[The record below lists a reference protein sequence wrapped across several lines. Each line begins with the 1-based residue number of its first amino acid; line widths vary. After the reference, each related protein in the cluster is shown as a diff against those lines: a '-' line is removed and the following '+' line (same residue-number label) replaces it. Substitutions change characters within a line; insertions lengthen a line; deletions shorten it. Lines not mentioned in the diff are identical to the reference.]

1 MWQAFHDEIQRW
13 HAADR
18 QPRLWLRDDDAIAPS
33 PALDRLTALA
43 EKHRATVLLAVIPRG
58 AGADLARHVAAHPL
72 LHPCQ
77 HGFAHANHAPAGEK
91 KQELGPHR
99 ALADVADE
107 LAAGRAKLL
116 DLFGDALRPVL
127 VPPWNRIDAALLSQL
142 PAIGLHGLSV
152 FGKPAQPAGGRLDS
166 NVDIMDWHGT
176 RGGLATAA
184 LVPLLVRALETAR
197 NNGGAPVGILTHH
210 LVHDE
215 EAWTFLE
222 ALFAQTGE
230 CRWVSFDTLALQKS
244 AA

>member
-1 MWQAFHDEIQRW
+1 MWQAFHQELALW
-13 HAADR
+13 HVAGIH
-18 QPRLWLRDDDAIAPS
+18 PRLWLRDDDAIAPS

-43 EKHRATVLLAVIPRG
+43 EQHRASVLLAVIPQSVG
-58 AGADLARHVAAHPL
+58 AGLGRHVAAHPL

-91 KQELGPHR
+91 KQELGLHR
-99 ALADVADE
+99 PLADVLDE

-116 DLFGDALRPVL
+116 DLFGDTLRPVL
-127 VPPWNRIDAALLSQL
+127 VPPWNRIGAALPPHL
-142 PAIGLHGLSV
+142 PAIGISGLSV

-176 RGGLATAA
+176 RGGLAAA
-184 LVPLLVRALETAR
+184 TLVPLLVRALETAR
-197 NNGGAPVGILTHH
+197 KIGGVPVGILTHH

-215 EAWTFLE
+215 TAWAFLD
-222 ALFAQTGE
+222 ALFAEAGA
-230 CRWVSFDTLALQKS
+230 CRWTSFESLALPEH